1 MCLRVYIFVYMFV
14 YLYCLLLNINVY
26 VKWIAEEMSLA
37 RIASRLKL
45 MLLRNNEIR
54 VDHHAFNVKDI
65 ACDLYSRRME
75 LRIIDGTTIC
85 IAPNE
90 MLIFTYRRKTHYS
103 VRFLGG
109 SSRRMNNEKC
119 GEPGVPEIE

>member
-1 MCLRVYIFVYMFV
+1 MDRRR
-14 YLYCLLLNINVY
+14 NVTRTHH
-26 VKWIAEEMSLA
+26 VTI
-37 RIASRLKL
+37 KL
-45 MLLRNNEIR
+45 MLLRNKEIR

-75 LRIIDGTTIC
+75 LKIIGGTTIC

-90 MLIFTYRRKTHYS
+90 MLISTYRRKTHYS

-119 GEPGVPEIE
+119 GEPGIPEIEYQVIFENGVSSRLIIL

>member
-1 MCLRVYIFVYMFV
+1 MDRRR
-14 YLYCLLLNINVY
+14 NVTRTHH
-26 VKWIAEEMSLA
+26 VTI
-37 RIASRLKL
+37 KL
-45 MLLRNNEIR
+45 MLLRNKKIR
-54 VDHHAFNVKDI
+54 VDHYAFNVKDI
-65 ACDLYSRRME
+65 ARDRYSRRME

-90 MLIFTYRRKTHYS
+90 MLMRRKYRSFVHLSRGKMHCS

-119 GEPGVPEIE
+119 GEP